1 MNLNAVVRD
10 IHETQEESVAQ
21 ASLVSSINDTDE
33 PKQFIDNQ
41 GMTYSLS
48 NGISASLM
56 YVFLLLILVGCWSGC
71 SSVNDC
77 SSLAMR
83 EGNLGAIINSE
94 YDDMPAMRLQTT
106 LLYTSFRKRDENSKD
121 AVASSALSALYETQI
136 RADGS
141 LSDPEINRSL
151 PLNQIKGGSPAY
163 AKLPEGNESII
174 VFSKLYKRG
183 KQSNVDLYLI
193 RSIKGIW
200 TEPEYIT
207 ELNTPAYESQPTLS
221 QDGTTLVFVSDR
233 AGGLGGSDLY
243 VSYRQ
248 LDGKWSK
255 PQNLGTGINTPYDD
269 VTPSIS
275 STGILYFASRGYN
288 HKMKQDGVQSKQ
300 GSFDIVSANPT
311 SGVPLSPSAMQ
322 LDGQQSSSAQDGIT
336 WGAAS
341 VLPAPF
347 NSSADEISPLRWGDS
362 LVFASKRKGGCGGY
376 DIFRLRMCAPVQ
388 LRGVIIASES
398 LLPRNGVL
406 TILDSSGKFN
416 QTQVSARGE
425 FDIPLIPN
433 RTYILRYVHPCSVAP
448 PYEQTITAPCNS
460 SATVVM
466 KAEIPLPNQRPEF
479 SLEEYNV
486 PFFTTGYFQPNT
498 TEQLN
503 ALRMKFAYN
512 LIGTADSTRYIR
524 NPGDEFDE
532 FAPIVDSALNST
544 VDFILRAIEYR
555 KSGCGTGGKGKI
567 GVNVIGFFD
576 PRPFAPNARYAGEPI
591 EDSELGLSVKQGAKM
606 TNELLSNLRAYFTIK
621 ALQLQLDKH
630 PLYNERRD
638 WVKWRISRS
647 SADETSAPNTI
658 KRRVELSVKFE

>member
-10 IHETQEESVAQ
+10 IQDTNESEAQ
-21 ASLVSSINDTDE
+21 PTLVGGINSSEFQHTTE
-33 PKQFIDNQ
+33 KQGAIRLSSF
-41 GMTYSLS
+41 SLS
-48 NGISASLM
+48 GLI
-56 YVFLLLILVGCWSGC
+56 YVLLLLTLTEFWIGCT
-71 SSVNDC
+71 SVNDC

-94 YDDMPAMRLQTT
+94 YDDMPAMRLQST

-121 AVASSALSALYETQI
+121 AVISSALSALYETQI

-151 PLNQIKGGSPAY
+151 PLNQLKGGSPTY

-183 KQSNVDLYLI
+183 KQSNVDLYVI
-193 RSIKGIW
+193 RSVRGIW

-221 QDGTTLVFVSDR
+221 SDGSTLVFVSDR

-248 LDGKWSK
+248 QDGKWSK
-255 PQNLGTGINTPYDD
+255 PQNLGESINTPFDE

-275 STGILYFASRGYN
+275 AAGILYFASRGYN
-288 HKMKQDGVQSKQ
+288 HKMMQEGVQSKS
-300 GSFDIVSANPT
+300 GSFDIVSAMPT
-311 SGVPLSPSAMQ
+311 SGIASANNI
-322 LDGQQSSSAQDGIT
+322 QSDEQSIGGASQGEMT
-336 WGAAS
+336 WGEAK

-398 LLPRNGVL
+398 LSPRSGVL

-416 QTQVSARGE
+416 QTQVSSRGE

-460 SATVVM
+460 LATVVM

-532 FAPIVDSALNST
+532 FAPIVDSALSST
-544 VDFILRAIEYR
+544 VDFILKAIEYR

-567 GVNVIGFFD
+567 GVNVVGFFD
-576 PRPFAPNARYAGEPI
+576 PRPFAPNARYAGENI
-591 EDSELGLSVKQGAKM
+591 DDSELGFSAKQGAKM

-621 ALQLQLDKH
+621 AIQIQLEKH
-630 PLYNERRD
+630 PLYNERRE
-638 WVKWRISRS
+638 WVKWRISRA